1 MSIELILLTSS
12 IVCLYRRQ
20 RKVTHPTANSVN
32 HDAMTDKQRYY
43 HLLGEVCEDMPSSA
57 VDSAIRAGYGQ
68 EHKSASTRLH
78 HVKQGKVVSLP
89 DLMALIRH
97 SMPDYQVPAHL
108 LPAEASVAAEAPL
121 FR

>member
-1 MSIELILLTSS
+1 
-12 IVCLYRRQ
+12 
-20 RKVTHPTANSVN
+20 
-32 HDAMTDKQRYY
+32 MTDKQKYY

-78 HVKQGKVVSLP
+78 HVKQGKVASLP
-89 DLMALIRH
+89 DLVALIRY
-97 SMPDYQVPAHL
+97 SMLDYRIPAHL
-108 LPAEASVAAEAPL
+108 LPAEAPVAAEVPL